1 MYDLTLIKQNGGVYI
16 DSREVAAAI
25 GKRHDH
31 LLRDIARYR
40 EIIVHGGLPKIGESD
55 FFIESNY
62 LNAQNR
68 EMPCYLVSRVGCDL
82 VAHKLTG
89 KKGVLFTCAYV
100 TKFREMEA
108 AELAEREAEL
118 EAELE
123 ALALAPRRA
132 EPRLGEVNAFSR
144 LIVTGMKAIGATPEQ
159 VMGFLKETYEPMG
172 FDFGFDSGGLGEDTA
187 PRWYNANGIAKECG
201 IYSLSGKPHGQAAAS
216 ILKDVL
222 FIGED
227 HMRYEKDHYGFQVGI
242 STLYD
247 DFALLALLEWLRDNE
262 CPEDIEVSGRTFHVQ
277 YRL

>member
-1 MYDLTLIKQNGGVYI
+1 MYDLTLIKRNGGVYI

-31 LLRDIARYR
+31 LLRDIAIYR

-68 EMPCYLVSRVGCDL
+68 KMPCYLISRVGCDL
-82 VAHKLTG
+82 IAHKLTG
-89 KKGVLFTCAYV
+89 EKGVLFTCAYA
-100 TKFREMEA
+100 TKFRDMEA
-108 AELAEREAEL
+108 AELAEREAEQ
-118 EAELE
+118 EN
-123 ALALAPRRA
+123 LALAPCRT
-132 EPRLGEVNAFSR
+132 EPRLGEINAFSR
-144 LIVTGMKAIGATPEQ
+144 LIVMGMKAIGATPEQ
-159 VMGFLKETYEPMG
+159 VMGFLKDTYEPMG
-172 FDFGFDSGGLGEDTA
+172 FGFGFDSGNFGEDTG

-201 IYSLSGKPHGQAAAS
+201 MYSLSGKPHGQVAAS
-216 ILKDVL
+216 ILKEVL
-222 FIGED
+222 FIGEE

-247 DFALLALLEWLRDNE
+247 DYALLAIMRWLRDNE
-262 CPEDIEVSGRTFHVQ
+262 CPEDIEVSGRTFHVR